1 MPITIAPV
9 SPQNITLNTAYSLPI
24 SITDD
29 PDTVEV
35 KGLLE
40 GFYYSYADGTLTIAG
55 ESTRLINNAMW
66 AITAKKGSDTATREV
81 VYNVVPPA
89 PIIATVPKQFIS
101 KGALYSLDIPIQNP
115 GDVKVTGHIIGL
127 KYDGTNPL
135 NISGTVPLDAE
146 FTVESGIFVIEA
158 KNGGGMH
165 TRNVEWEFARNLF
178 GVDSSNDRVH
188 VFSTHPPA
196 GEPFNASRVFDLPSR
211 LSSPTSAA
219 LDGNDLYIHNL
230 AQNEVFVIPADTP
243 HMGTATESRKFGVNA
258 PGSSPGGLTVD
269 DTYVYLFG
277 RNGSVYVFDKLTPST
292 QGADKVEPTRSF
304 STVPTFSS
312 GGLTHD
318 GTYLYILYRDGNDF
332 QLYIAVV
339 PKNTTSSTAT
349 VDRRF
354 QLPLVS
360 GFPDAL
366 VIDGDDIYCVTD
378 SEIMYVFSKD
388 TADGTQA
395 AVSRSFNLPSGVDNV
410 RGLGIA

>member
-127 KYDGTNPL
+127 KYDGNDPL

-146 FTVESGIFVIEA
+146 FTVESGMFVIEA

-165 TRNVEWEFARNLF
+165 TRNVEWEFTRSLF

-188 VFSTHPPA
+188 VFPTHPPA
-196 GEPFNASRVFDLPSR
+196 GEPFNTLRAFRPSER
-211 LSSPTSAA
+211 HFSNPTSAA
-219 LDGNDLYIHNL
+219 LDGNDLYIYNL
-230 AQNEVFVIPADTP
+230 AQSEVFVIPADTP
-243 HMGTATESRKFGVNA
+243 DTETATASRIFRCKCFW
-258 PGSSPGGLTVD
+258 
-269 DTYVYLFG
+269 
-277 RNGSVYVFDKLTPST
+277 
-292 QGADKVEPTRSF
+292 E
-304 STVPTFSS
+304 
-312 GGLTHD
+312 
-318 GTYLYILYRDGNDF
+318 
-332 QLYIAVV
+332 
-339 PKNTTSSTAT
+339 
-349 VDRRF
+349 
-354 QLPLVS
+354 
-360 GFPDAL
+360 
-366 VIDGDDIYCVTD
+366 
-378 SEIMYVFSKD
+378 
-388 TADGTQA
+388 
-395 AVSRSFNLPSGVDNV
+395 
-410 RGLGIA
+410 